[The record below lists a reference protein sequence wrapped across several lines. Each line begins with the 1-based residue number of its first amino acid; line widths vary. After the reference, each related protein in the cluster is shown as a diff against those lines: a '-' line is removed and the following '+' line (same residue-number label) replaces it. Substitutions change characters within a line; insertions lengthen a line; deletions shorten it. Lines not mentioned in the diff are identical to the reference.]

1 MTKKKILL
9 IVLPIILIIVGLA
22 IGATLYFT
30 TDLFKSNEQLFL
42 KYFMQNG
49 ELFSIIEN
57 ENAKAQSEFKTNNTY
72 TMAGSLSTTVQDGS
86 NAQEINAVT
95 SAIGNKTHS

>member
-30 TDLFKSNEQLFL
+30 TDLFKSNEQLF
-42 KYFMQNG
+42 
-49 ELFSIIEN
+49 
-57 ENAKAQSEFKTNNTY
+57 
-72 TMAGSLSTTVQDGS
+72 
-86 NAQEINAVT
+86 
-95 SAIGNKTHS
+95 

>member
-30 TDLFKSNEQLFL
+30 TDLFKSNEQLFSKKCERNCQQTIFL
-42 KYFMQNG
+42 HF
-49 ELFSIIEN
+49 F
-57 ENAKAQSEFKTNNTY
+57 
-72 TMAGSLSTTVQDGS
+72 
-86 NAQEINAVT
+86 
-95 SAIGNKTHS
+95 

>member
-1 MTKKKILL
+1 MKKKKILL

-30 TDLFKSNEQLFL
+30 TDLFKSNEQLFS

-57 ENAKAQSEFKTNNTY
+57 ENAKAQSEFKTNNI
-72 TMAGSLSTTVQDGS
+72 QW
-86 NAQEINAVT
+86 QEACQQLC
-95 SAIGNKTHS
+95 KTEATHRRLML